1 MTRQRAPAIRRCA
14 AGRYRA
20 GCVDAEGVRTKR
32 QLGPWSG
39 GASPTPLGSL
49 AVNATPASVASV
61 PVLIGVFVVLLSM
74 AKRALT
80 RSR

>member
-1 MTRQRAPAIRRCA
+1 
-14 AGRYRA
+14 
-20 GCVDAEGVRTKR
+20 VRTKR